1 MNVTMWLIKQLE
13 CSARLPPPPPTF
25 ERENFYWRLISISN
39 KSQRNFN
46 VTHKQ
51 SCPKLISFMDDFI
64 VIPYVSMQAG
74 AKTFELYCD
83 SHENSKFDAFA
94 FTAGKIKSLLQCVGG
109 ECLELVTFARGLF
122 DFKHKSN

>member
-1 MNVTMWLIKQLE
+1 MWLIKQSE
-13 CSARLPPPPPTF
+13 CGARLPPPPTF

-51 SCPKLISFMDDFI
+51 SCPKLISFMDYFI
-64 VIPYVSMQAG
+64 VIPYVRMQAGAFG

-94 FTAGKIKSLLQCVGG
+94 FAARKIKSLLRCVGG
-109 ECLELVTFARGLF
+109 ECLELVTFTRGLF
-122 DFKHKSN
+122 VFKHKSN